1 MPVKNPG
8 SYPTSSDVFYSPNIF
23 INGVNVALW
32 KAPSKGPTS
41 GSKSTSSGGVNAQQD
56 DTPQISSSA
65 SATFDKSVAEQT
77 NSVPSVPTSDLQQP
91 ETIPPN
97 SGLSGAPAPD
107 NGLVLSS
114 QTPEAPSTLPTK
126 TVESYA
132 TQMAAYVANPDSY
145 KMKIENVL
153 TGNIKSTFPGTLRNL
168 SLDPLESIAPKEAVI
183 PLGVAFQTLV
193 SEGLDGAWKETGTQ
207 GFQSNRNI
215 IGIFADM
222 GYDTNIAPFNSDQTP
237 WSMALV
243 NWVLKRSGYR
253 YTTTLD
259 AYDIMNRASDYGA
272 VEVPLSEAR
281 VGDICLWDYGH
292 ANFVY
297 QVFPDGKMSF
307 LGGCQSL
314 QNEPNSG
321 TISVS
326 WSKGYDPVNNNGSL
340 LKVFRPTQV

>member
-23 INGVNVALW
+23 INGVNVALYN
-32 KAPSKGPTS
+32 APSKSPTS
-41 GSKSTSSGGVNAQQD
+41 GSKGSSSSGANPQQDATPQVTTSSA
-56 DTPQISSSA
+56 
-65 SATFDKSVAEQT
+65 ATFDKSVAEQT
-77 NSVPSVPTSDLQQP
+77 NSNPTVPTTELKQP
-91 ETIPPN
+91 EATPPN
-97 SGLSGAPAPD
+97 SGLSGEASSD
-107 NGLVLSS
+107 TDLVLPA
-114 QTPEAPSTLPTK
+114 QTPEPASTLPTK
-126 TVESYA
+126 TVEAYA

-145 KMKIENVL
+145 KMKVENVVS
-153 TGNIKSTFPGTLRNL
+153 GNIKSTFPGTLRNL
-168 SLDPLESIAPKEAVI
+168 SLDPLQSIAPKEAVL

-193 SEGLDGAWKETGTQ
+193 SEGLNGAWKETGTQ

-215 IGIFADM
+215 LGIFADM

-259 AYDIMNRASDYGA
+259 AYDIMNRATDYSA
-272 VEVPLSEAR
+272 VEIPLSEAR

-292 ANFVY
+292 VNFVY

-314 QNEPNSG
+314 QNDPNIG

-326 WSKGYDPVNNNGSL
+326 WTEGYDPVSNNGSL